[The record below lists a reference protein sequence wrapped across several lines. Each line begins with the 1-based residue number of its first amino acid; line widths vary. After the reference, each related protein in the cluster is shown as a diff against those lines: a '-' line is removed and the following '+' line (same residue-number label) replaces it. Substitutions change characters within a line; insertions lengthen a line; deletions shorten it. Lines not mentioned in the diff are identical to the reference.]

1 MKGGCCITGSG
12 KFVYTIAF
20 AEVAV
25 IKLDERSS
33 MNCHHTH
40 PRELF
45 LCYLASVDVIVSA
58 RVLYNLANRITVL
71 HLI

>member
-1 MKGGCCITGSG
+1 
-12 KFVYTIAF
+12 
-20 AEVAV
+20 
-25 IKLDERSS
+25 